1 MRAQL
6 RRLHSPDV
14 QDLKTFSPLPVDAF
28 GFLLQIMVG
37 PEEQQ
42 GEDSFD
48 VVVCTPDWLK
58 RNFKTSDIILGQGR
72 ILVFEYNY
80 ERLRSF
86 IERYCEKCVADTWQD
101 IATKLSRIGRWEFEG
116 YQPYK

>member
-72 ILVFEYNY
+72 ILVFEYN
-80 ERLRSF
+80 
-86 IERYCEKCVADTWQD
+86 CEKCVADTWQD